1 MTRRKFSLS
10 LVLAVPFTI
19 QAIVIA
25 ALVGYLSYR
34 SGYRAVETLANQ
46 LMEKTGD
53 RVTDKLDNYLQTA
66 HRINQTHITTLKSGA
81 IAPDDLDRLHRYLIL
96 RHRQFPQV
104 STLLYGNRQGDF
116 LTSHRVSPEQA
127 KAGYTLLQPTDLPFE
142 LGRSNPDDPSQL
154 NVYTVDESG
163 NLGRYLETIENI
175 DVRERPWFDRAIKT
189 QKPGW
194 GQPFPVG
201 TTNLLALPAYAPVDD
216 DEGKLQGVFSVN
228 LTLNR
233 VSHFLETLSVGKNG
247 ETFLLERNGLLL
259 ASSAREPS
267 YWFSD
272 EDSHSTTEELLPLSK
287 PGNVEFRRIH
297 ASESPNPLLQEVW
310 QHLKTADLDNLQ
322 TPRALIRDIR
332 GDRHF
337 VYATPYR
344 DEDGLDW
351 RIVTVVPVSDFTAE
365 IQRIVRRT
373 IVLSGLALVG
383 AIGSGVWI
391 SRRIGRSLTRLTEA
405 TQSIAAGEFDRSLP
419 PTRIREVATLS
430 ESFDRMAND
439 LCQADRLRQNYQQDL
454 ERQVQEKTAALN
466 EAQHIARVGSWEWDL
481 AEQSVVWSPELYRI
495 YEAEDR
501 APVPRPDREIQ
512 QIHPDDRD
520 RFQREVVEAAFAGE
534 SFDTDL
540 RIVTQKGNIRY
551 IHAKGKP
558 VYNDRAEA
566 VKFVGTVADI
576 TDRKHIKLALQHSEA
591 QLQVITDS
599 VPGCISYV
607 DAERRYRFVNRTYE
621 EWFNCRKQD
630 ILGRTLE
637 ETIGTPAYNRVRV
650 HVDRVLSGE
659 SVTYEAELPYA
670 HHGGQT
676 RYISA
681 VLVPDIEEDR
691 VRGYYALLTDIS
703 DHKQTELAL
712 QESERRFREIAD
724 TIDQFFFV
732 RSATTGEFLY
742 ISPAYE
748 RIWNRPCE
756 GLYRDPNAW
765 IDAIHPDDRPFINQS
780 ISEQFKGNSVQREY
794 RIVRPD
800 GEIRWITV
808 QVNLVRDDAGEPL
821 RFIGLAGDITDRK
834 SLELALQAS
843 ETKLHDILNSAIAA
857 ISQMQV
863 FEDGRWKLVYLSEGC
878 EVISGYSTTEISADK
893 ELWLRRIYP
902 GDWEAIETQVFAD
915 IFAER
920 SGTYEYRFCDK
931 NGDIRWISQTNYSRW
946 DVSQSCWFVTA
957 VSYGISDRKQIELAL
972 QESEIRFREISKI
985 SPANIYILVRQI
997 DGSFY
1002 FEYMSDA
1009 IEAIHEIPVERI
1021 LENAEVL
1028 FNQIYP
1034 EDRASYEAAVEQSL
1048 ETLQPFKHEWRI
1060 ITPSG
1065 NIKWLQGN
1073 SRPNRRDNGEVAWYG
1088 VVLDISDRKFAEIAL
1103 QVKTEE
1109 LDRFFS
1115 VALDLLCIAN
1125 TEGYFLRLNPQ
1136 WKLTLGYPLSELE
1149 GSRFLDYIHP
1159 DDLDVTLE
1167 AIAQLQNDRGVSD
1180 FVNRYRCRDGS
1191 YRWIEW
1197 RSFPSGHLIYAAARD
1212 ITDRILAERELT
1224 RAKDEAEMATHAKSA
1239 FLASM
1244 SHEIRTPM
1252 NGVLG
1257 MLHLLEG
1264 TPLNPQQRSQ
1274 VDVACSSAESLLA
1287 LINDILDFSKV
1298 EAGKLELENVDFDLC
1313 QLLGEVANAMALMAQ
1328 DKGLELVLDLRE
1340 LECLKVKGDPG
1351 RLRQIVTNLLSNAIK
1366 FTEGGEITIRCALR
1380 TDRQVSM
1387 LTGSVSDTGIGIPQ
1401 DKLATLFDSFT
1412 QVDASTTRQYGGTG
1426 LGLAIVK
1433 KLCELMGGGVSVQS
1447 EVGQGSRFE
1456 FVVQLRPSTPSPQ
1469 SAQRMKSLQGLILL
1483 VVEDN
1488 ATQREVLRT
1497 QLQRWG
1503 ADVVDVAEGTSAL
1516 LLCEA
1521 WGREHP
1527 DRPPF
1532 DLVLLDT
1539 QVPGMDGLELCQR
1552 LKADDRFRAM
1562 PVMMMTPIAE
1572 GGDPHRLVELGVRE
1586 AITKPIVPSALF
1598 DAIARVR
1605 TGDAQLSG
1613 SSLTETATTPV
1624 WSEQARVLAVEDNQ
1638 INQQVIQELLK
1649 QRGLEVDLASNGIEA
1664 LDVLANAPPD
1674 RPYTLVFMDCQM
1686 PEMDGYEATRQI
1698 RNGQAGD
1705 RYRTIPIVAMTA
1717 SAMKGDRDNCLKA
1730 GMSDYLS
1737 KPINPQ
1743 TLMAISEKWLVEGG
1757 ETEAIAPTEPTASRE
1772 TAPILDRADVFQRFG
1787 GDESLIAEIY
1797 RFFLEDLP
1805 SEIEAL
1811 QEYLKAGE
1819 IDNIECKAHGIR
1831 GIAAN
1836 MGGAALKEIASEIEA
1851 SARSGDLSS
1860 ARYHMGE
1867 LEAEFA
1873 RLKAAIE
1880 QWMGR

>member
-10 LVLAVPFTI
+10 LVLAIPFTI

-34 SGYRAVETLANQ
+34 SGYRAVESLANQ
-46 LMEKTGD
+46 LMAKAGD
-53 RVTDKLDNYLQTA
+53 LVTYKLDNYLQTA
-66 HRINQTHITTLKSGA
+66 RRINQTHITTLKSGA
-81 IAPDDLDRLHRYLIL
+81 LAPDDLDRLHRYLIL
-96 RHRQFPQV
+96 RHRQFPEV
-104 STLLYGNRQGDF
+104 STLLYGSRQGDF

-127 KAGYTLLQPTDLPFE
+127 KAGYTPLQPTDLPFE

-154 NVYTVDESG
+154 NVYTADESG
-163 NLGRYLETIENI
+163 NLGRYLETIEKI

-194 GQPFPVG
+194 GQPFQVG

-233 VSHFLETLSVGKNG
+233 VGHFLEMLSVGKNG

-272 EDSHSTTEELLPLSK
+272 EDSHSTTEESLPLSE

-322 TPRALIRDIR
+322 TPRALIRDIN

-344 DEDGLDW
+344 DESGLDW
-351 RIVTVVPVSDFTAE
+351 RIVTVVPVSDFTGE

-373 IVLSGLALVG
+373 IVFSGLALVG

-391 SRRIGRSLTRLTEA
+391 SRRIGRSLSRLTAA

-430 ESFDRMAND
+430 EGFDRMAND

-454 ERQVQEKTAALN
+454 ERQVAEKTAALN

-481 AEQSVVWSPELYRI
+481 NTQEVVWSPELYRI

-501 APVPRPDREIQ
+501 APVPRPDLEIQ
-512 QIHPDDRD
+512 QIHPDNRD

-558 VYNDRAEA
+558 VYNDRGEA

-576 TDRKHIKLALQHSEA
+576 TDRKRIELALQHSEA

-621 EWFNCRKQD
+621 QWFHCRKQD

-637 ETIGTPAYNRVRV
+637 ETIGTEAYDRVRV

-659 SVTYEAELPYA
+659 SVTYEAELPYR
-670 HHGGQT
+670 GGQT

-691 VRGYYALLTDIS
+691 VRGYYALITDIS
-703 DHKQTELAL
+703 DRKQAELAL
-712 QESERRFREIAD
+712 AESERRFREIAD
-724 TIDQFFFV
+724 TIGQFFFA

-742 ISPAYE
+742 ISSAYE

-756 GLYRDPNAW
+756 SLYRDPNAW
-765 IDAIHPDDRPFINQS
+765 IDAIHPEDRPLVTQS
-780 ISEQFKGNSVQREY
+780 LAEQFNGNSVRREY

-800 GEIRWITV
+800 GEIRWIAV
-808 QVNLVRDDAGEPL
+808 QINLVRDEAGEPL
-821 RFIGLAGDITDRK
+821 RFIGVASDMTDRK

-857 ISQMQV
+857 IVQMQV

-878 EVISGYSTTEISADK
+878 EAISGYSATEIAADQ
-893 ELWLRRIYP
+893 ELWVRCIYP

-920 SGTYEYRFCDK
+920 SGTYEYRLCHK
-931 NGDIRWISQTNYSRW
+931 SGDIRWISQTNYSRW
-946 DVSQSCWFVTA
+946 DASQSSWFVTA
-957 VSYGISDRKQIELAL
+957 VSYNISDRKRTELAL
-972 QESEIRFREISKI
+972 QESERRFHEISKI
-985 SPANIYILVRQI
+985 SPAVIYILVRRV
-997 DGSFY
+997 DGSFG
-1002 FEYMSDA
+1002 FEYMS
-1009 IEAIHEIPVERI
+1009 EAGETVHEIPLDRI
-1021 LENAEVL
+1021 LENIEVTYK
-1028 FNQIYP
+1028 QIPP
-1034 EDRASYEAAVEQSL
+1034 EDRPDYYTATQHSF
-1048 ETLQPFKHEWRI
+1048 ETLQPFQHEWSI
-1060 ITPSG
+1060 VTPSG
-1065 NIKWLQGN
+1065 KIKWLHATSHPTQ
-1073 SRPNRRDNGEVAWYG
+1073 RDNGEVAWYG
-1088 VVLDISDRKFAEIAL
+1088 VATDISDLKLAEAAL
-1103 QVKTEE
+1103 EAKTEE

-1115 VALDLLCIAN
+1115 AALDLLCITN
-1125 TEGYFLRLNPQ
+1125 TDGYFLRLNPQ
-1136 WKLTLGYPLSELE
+1136 WEKTLGYPLSELE
-1149 GSRFLDYIHP
+1149 GARFLNYIHP
-1159 DDLDVTLE
+1159 DDVEPTLE
-1167 AIAQLQNDRGVSD
+1167 ALLQLHDGREIPQ
-1180 FVNRYRCRDGS
+1180 FVNRYRCCDGS

-1197 RSFPSGHLIYAAARD
+1197 RSVPSGPQIYSAARD
-1212 ITDRILAERELT
+1212 ITDRKRAEQELIRAKNAAEAAT
-1224 RAKDEAEMATHAKSA
+1224 RAKSS

-1264 TPLNPQQRSQ
+1264 TPLNPQQHSQ
-1274 VDVACSSAESLLA
+1274 VDVARSSAESLLA

-1313 QLLGEVANAMALMAQ
+1313 QHLGEVANAMALMAQ
-1328 DKGLELVLDLRE
+1328 DKGLELVLDLRQ

-1366 FTEGGEITIRCALR
+1366 FTERGEIAIRCALR
-1380 TDRQVSM
+1380 TNGSVLI

-1469 SAQRMKSLQGLILL
+1469 SAQRMESLQGLILL

-1539 QVPGMDGLELCQR
+1539 QMPGMDGLELCQR

-1613 SSLTETATTPV
+1613 SSLTETATPPV
-1624 WSEQARVLAVEDNQ
+1624 WSERTRVLAVEDNQ

-1649 QRGLEVDLASNGIEA
+1649 QRGLEADLASNGIEA

-1757 ETEAIAPTEPTASRE
+1757 ETEAIEPTEPIASRE

-1811 QEYLKAGE
+1811 QEYVKAGK

-1836 MGGAALKEIASEIEA
+1836 MGGAALKEIASEIETA
-1851 SARSGDLSS
+1851 ARSGDLSS

-1880 QWMGR
+1880 QWLGR